1 MSVPADMQVGGDHW
15 NRLVMEGAA
24 VLGVPVSAFQVA
36 QLGIHIQELLIWNRK
51 SNITAITDPL
61 EAAVKHVVDSLA
73 AAPWIQPAATLLDVG
88 SGGGFPGI
96 PLKIVMPS
104 LSVTLIDAS
113 RKKVSFQQ
121 YVIRR
126 LGLTDIVSRQIR
138 VETLADDASL
148 RSNFSV
154 IICRAFTDLAR
165 FIQTTMPML
174 TPFGRLLAMKGRIDS
189 QELTAAE
196 KAVGRL
202 NGRFRSRIV
211 SYTLPVIDAERSVYV
226 LESASPE

>member
-1 MSVPADMQVGGDHW
+1 MQVGGDHW

-24 VLGVPVSAFQVA
+24 VLGVTVSAFQVA

-138 VETLADDASL
+138 VETLAEDADH
-148 RSNFSV
+148 RPTFSV

-165 FIQTTMPML
+165 FIETAVPML
-174 TPFGRLLAMKGRIDS
+174 APSGRLLAMKGRIDP
-189 QELTAAE
+189 QELSAAE
-196 KAVGRL
+196 KAVSLL